1 MSALEPKGI
10 ISGTLGPANFLFMGK
25 ILKSF
30 KISCFFLHISIMKK
44 IFHDILGL
52 DNRIKISQL
61 NISIF
66 FPVTA
71 KLKKKSKKN

>member
-1 MSALEPKGI
+1 
-10 ISGTLGPANFLFMGK
+10 
-25 ILKSF
+25 
-30 KISCFFLHISIMKK
+30 MKK

-71 KLKKKSKKN
+71 KLKKKSKKNPCKSFVFIYI